1 MGVIYPLHFHRHVD
15 RLWTLREKHR
25 RTSPV
30 FATIDRRGGPRCECG
45 RRAAAPSM
53 SVHVGPGPVE
63 HHWTCSDCGR
73 QWSSSTAVPVRSVA
87 IDVAE

>member
-25 RTSPV
+25 RTLPV
-30 FATIDRRGGPRCECG
+30 FATIDRGGGGRCECG

-53 SVHVGPGPVE
+53 SVHTRPGPVE
-63 HHWTCSDCGR
+63 HHWTCSGCGR
-73 QWSSSTAVPVRSVA
+73 QWSSSAVAPLRSVA